1 MRPVM
6 LFGFT
11 SMLVLA
17 LPCGAAEEGAVPSQ
31 RQLRE
36 ACSMSGS
43 QADLNACLREK
54 LGHSQHAVERAE
66 SALFAAF
73 EQWDESAEQVRTGQG
88 RARAARQSF
97 IEYRERQC
105 ALATSVGGGAVGHA
119 LETRRLACIAELNY
133 QRAQQLE
140 ALALELRARPSS

>member
-11 SMLVLA
+11 SLLVLT
-17 LPCGAAEEGAVPSQ
+17 LPCGAADEGLVPSQ

-43 QADLNACLREK
+43 QAALNACLHEK
-54 LGHSQHAVERAE
+54 LGDSQHAVERAE

-73 EQWDESAEQVRTGQG
+73 ERWDEDAEQVRTGQG
-88 RARAARQSF
+88 RERAARQSF

-105 ALATSVGGGAVGHA
+105 ALAASVGGGAIGHA
-119 LETRRLACIAELNY
+119 LEARRLACTAELNY

-140 ALALELRARPSS
+140 ALAHELPARLSS